1 MIVVCERCKT
11 RFKLGK
17 KRIPPE
23 GMRVRCSRCRHRFHF
38 KPGPPAQS
46 KHSVVERVVE
56 NTAPVSSEEEP
67 DLENPEFLHDQRAPS
82 KPKGGPKSASAP
94 AREQPAPVEEEPVLG
109 LEGEAE
115 SASEEPMLGAEDEG
129 SAPAAR
135 IEVVSSAGAEPEP
148 VDAPAEQDTTD
159 PGPAVGRGVDLGTDL
174 EAFRLEGPVEE
185 TAPGQRISEF
195 GPPADDAPPFSFEM
209 APTDGEALQ
218 DPDAEVGAS
227 KPARRSTLPR
237 FDLRLPIGLGIGAA
251 LKVVTL
257 AVGLL
262 LAGGALRAAVVFG
275 TGSMLKPTAIRA
287 AGWTATRLETFHARD
302 LSGNRI
308 LVVRGH
314 LEKWRTHPTAK
325 GREARPRVAGLLLDR
340 EGSPIGEEVRAR
352 PARLSD
358 AALAPAALS
367 ALLDGTGGAVASV
380 RTGKNEPHPDGGDP
394 EGFTILFES
403 PDPLASRIRIQL
415 RVPGAQVGSGS

>member
-38 KPGPPAQS
+38 KPEPPAQS

-67 DLENPEFLHDQRAPS
+67 DLENPEFLHERGAPS
-82 KPKGGPKSASAP
+82 KPKRGPKSAPAP
-94 AREQPAPVEEEPVLG
+94 ATEQPAPVEEEPVLG

-115 SASEEPMLGAEDEG
+115 SALEEPMLGAEDAG
-129 SAPAAR
+129 PAPAAR
-135 IEVVSSAGAEPEP
+135 IEVVSSAGAHAEPTEVP
-148 VDAPAEQDTTD
+148 GEQEATD

-174 EAFRLEGPVEE
+174 EAFRLDGPVEE

-195 GPPADDAPPFSFEM
+195 GSEDLGVPPFAFDQ
-209 APTDGEALQ
+209 APTEGDALQ
-218 DPDAEVGAS
+218 DPDAEMAAS
-227 KPARRSTLPR
+227 RPARRRTRPS
-237 FDLRLPIGLGIGAA
+237 FDLRLPIGVGIGAA
-251 LKVVTL
+251 FKVVTL
-257 AVGLL
+257 TVGLL

-275 TGSMLKPTAIRA
+275 TGSMLAPTAIRA

-302 LSGNRI
+302 LSGNRV

-325 GREARPRVAGLLLDR
+325 GRQVRPRVAGLLLDR
-340 EGSPIGEEVRAR
+340 KGSPVGQEVRAR
-352 PARLSD
+352 PARLSG

-367 ALLDGTGGAVASV
+367 ALLDGTAGAGVAV
-380 RTGKNEPHPDGGDP
+380 RTGKNERYPDGGDP
-394 EGFTILFES
+394 EGFTILFEN

-415 RVPGAQVGSGS
+415 RVPGAQVSWGS